1 MIERLGV
8 PETGMLAHRTL
19 PALMAPSQLL
29 PGRSRDVDALLAWG
43 RRPSARHVERL
54 AQRRGLPVWHL
65 EDGLLRSLAKGRRH
79 PPLCLLVD
87 ELGVHFDATAPSR
100 LEQRI
105 GEPLSAEQLAR
116 ARAVQRLWCAQR
128 LSKLNPPRESPAPQE
143 RFVLVVDQSA
153 GDLSI
158 PLGLAGPERFQQMLR
173 AALADHPDCTVV
185 VKVHP
190 DVIQGRARGHFRPAA
205 LQHPRIRLC
214 ADGWHPAA
222 LLERAEAVYVV
233 TSQMGFEALLWGR
246 PVHCFGMPFY
256 AGWGL
261 THDRL
266 TPPERRTARPGLD
279 ALVHAALI
287 AGSRCLDPH
296 SLQPAPIEDLMRAI
310 GLQRRLQSQ
319 PAARLEAF
327 GFTPWK
333 QRNLRRFLAGSTLR
347 FRWPRARPGR
357 GAEAVAVWGRRAR
370 PRLLAAVE
378 ARGLP
383 LLQVEDGFLR
393 SVGLGAELI
402 DPISWVVDHS
412 GIYYDATSP
421 SDLEG
426 ALASGRW
433 TELQLL
439 RAAALRQR
447 LVAEAITKYNLSDA
461 PWQRPAAAQR
471 VVLVVGQVETDASI
485 RFGAPQLRSNLGLL
499 QAVRHA
505 EPEAYLVYKP
515 HPDVVA
521 GLCRA
526 GAGEDQSMSHCD
538 AVLTGGSIQQLFS
551 QVDALHVLT
560 SLAGFEA
567 LLRGVEVHCWGL
579 PFYAGWGLTQDRLAC
594 SRRGRV
600 LPLDALVHAALIDY
614 PRYVSRRSGWFIE
627 PEQAVDELL
636 AWRDG
641 PPPRRTLVQAL
652 FRHWGR
658 LRRR

>member
-1 MIERLGV
+1 MIDRLGV

-19 PALMAPSQLL
+19 PALMAPAHLL
-29 PGRSRDVDALLAWG
+29 PGRSRDEDALLAWG
-43 RRPSARHVERL
+43 RRPSARRVERL
-54 AQRRGLPVWHL
+54 AQRLGLPVWHL

-79 PPLCLLVD
+79 PPFCLLVD

-105 GEPLSAEQLAR
+105 AASLSDDELAR
-116 ARAVQRLWCAQR
+116 ARAVQRLWCSQR
-128 LSKLNPPRESPAPQE
+128 LSKLNPARESPAPEQ

-158 PLGLAGPERFQQMLR
+158 PLGLAEPESFQQMLQ
-173 AALADHPDCTVV
+173 AALAEHPDCTVV

-190 DVIQGRARGHFRPAA
+190 DVIRGQARGHFRHEA
-205 LQHPRIRLC
+205 LRHRRIRLC
-214 ADGWHPAA
+214 SDGWHPAA

-261 THDRL
+261 TQDRL
-266 TPPERRTARPGLD
+266 VPPERRAARPGLE

-347 FRWPRARPGR
+347 FRWPRGRPGR
-357 GAEAVAVWGRRAR
+357 RAEAVAVWGRRAR
-370 PRLLAAVE
+370 PRLLAAVK

-402 DPISWVVDHS
+402 DPISWVVDQR
-412 GIYYDATSP
+412 GMYYDATSP
-421 SDLEG
+421 SDLEV
-426 ALASGRW
+426 ALAAGRW
-433 TELQLL
+433 SEPQLA

-485 RFGAPQLRSNLGLL
+485 RFGAPELRSNLALL
-499 QAVRHA
+499 QAVRQA

-515 HPDVVA
+515 HPDVMA

-526 GAGEDQSMSHCD
+526 GAGEDQSLSHCD

-560 SLAGFEA
+560 SLAGFEG
-567 LLRGVEVHCWGL
+567 LLRGLEVHCWGL

-594 SRRGRV
+594 SRRARL
-600 LPLDALVHAALIDY
+600 LPLDALVHAALIEY

-627 PEQAVDELL
+627 PEQAIDELL